1 MRSLLWLA
9 LAGLVNTPSAASDFD
24 LMVGLRSTIASYIRD
39 GGYACSD
46 VMAIDPV
53 GYEDTGS
60 VMRVVCRTGGGTRD
74 GRRGDSTIFRVTA
87 YPEGDFLA
95 KPWTDAPNERLR
107 REEGDFLAK
116 PWTDPPGQRVGP

>member
-9 LAGLVNTPSAASDFD
+9 VAGLANTSSAASDFD

-46 VMAIDPV
+46 VTAIDPV

-60 VMRVVCRTGGGTRD
+60 VMRVVCRTGGRTRD
-74 GRRGDSTIFRVTA
+74 GRRGDSAIFRVTA

-95 KPWTDAPNERLR
+95 RPWSDTPSQRI
-107 REEGDFLAK
+107 
-116 PWTDPPGQRVGP
+116 GQ